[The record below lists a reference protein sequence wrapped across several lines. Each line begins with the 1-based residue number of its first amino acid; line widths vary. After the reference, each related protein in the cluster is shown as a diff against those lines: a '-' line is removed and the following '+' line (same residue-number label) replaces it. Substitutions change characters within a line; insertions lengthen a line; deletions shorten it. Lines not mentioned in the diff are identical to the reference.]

1 MLNLKGEQV
10 YLRALEPTDL
20 DFLYKLENDTSVW
33 EVSGTLKPYSKKYY
47 NCIWTMPIGIF
58 MM

>member
-1 MLNLKGEQV
+1 MLNLKGKQV

-33 EVSGTLKPYSKKYY
+33 EVSGTLKPYSKKSTATVFGQCPPGYL
-47 NCIWTMPIGIF
+47 
-58 MM
+58 